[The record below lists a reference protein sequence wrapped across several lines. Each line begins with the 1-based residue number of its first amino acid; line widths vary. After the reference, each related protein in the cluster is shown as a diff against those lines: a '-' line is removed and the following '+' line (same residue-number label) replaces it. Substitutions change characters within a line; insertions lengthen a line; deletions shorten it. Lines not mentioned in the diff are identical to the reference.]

1 MAGGVLGLAVAFV
14 GLEVFTT
21 MNPNALWGSSLIG
34 VDLRVAAFAAFV
46 SVGTAV
52 LFGLLPLLRTMGTDL
67 TNELKGSSR
76 ATTGGKGTQRFRSGL
91 VVVEVAVSL
100 VLVAQAGLL
109 LKSFAQVQA
118 HDPGFDPEGVW
129 TVPLS
134 PTGMETP
141 ADYLSAMNGV
151 LASLQSLPGVE
162 AASYGLTQPFEF
174 NGSSR
179 CCWSNGGV
187 EIDGEVRQGLRIALQ
202 PVSSGYFETLRL
214 PLVAGS
220 VWTST
225 SEGEQP
231 IPAVVSERLAIDVF
245 GSADEAMGK
254 VLGASGPRQL
264 RVVGVAADNKHYGLD
279 QEDPTSAYVPIS
291 VLPFVIPMA
300 HMAVRIRGEAPAG
313 LARTLREAIWRE
325 APDMPIPTVRSMDD
339 WIAGSMSG
347 RRFDSAVVGA
357 FGFAGLLLAAAGLY
371 GTLLYNVRQQRREL
385 AIRLALGAERSR
397 VERSVVARGIQLA
410 LAGSLMG
417 LVASWW
423 VGGLLESRL
432 YNVEASDPLALG
444 GAAAVLLLVSVIAS
458 WLPARRAGRTDPIQ
472 ILQAE

>member
-264 RVVGVAADNKHYGLD
+264 RVVG
-279 QEDPTSAYVPIS
+279 
-291 VLPFVIPMA
+291 
-300 HMAVRIRGEAPAG
+300 
-313 LARTLREAIWRE
+313 
-325 APDMPIPTVRSMDD
+325 
-339 WIAGSMSG
+339 
-347 RRFDSAVVGA
+347 
-357 FGFAGLLLAAAGLY
+357 FAGLLLAAAGLY